1 MWRRSAALRAF
12 TFLELLVVLAIIS
25 LCIAVLLP
33 SLSKARAQTS
43 RTRCLNQI
51 RQIGVGLAV
60 YLADYDD
67 YPPALASS
75 ATAVPKGMLPVWY
88 AENRGGLLA
97 LRPTLGFSRR
107 ALTCPE
113 GWASGGDGS
122 WYESRGISPAG
133 AAYMDYAYWPDRY
146 PPGDG
151 YDVVTAS
158 FKYRAKEK
166 GTKIIVS
173 DVIVDLSGPPGAVST
188 LGFGN
193 HGSNHIARPVV
204 VQRTDGRGRTLKT
217 SNTIQSLGGSV
228 LFSDYHAQW
237 FDVRK
242 FTQQVDG
249 LCFPPPDQ
257 W

>member
-1 MWRRSAALRAF
+1 MWRRPTALRGF

-25 LCIAVLLP
+25 LCIAILLP

-60 YLADYDD
+60 YVADYDE
-67 YPPALASS
+67 YPPALAS
-75 ATAVPKGMLPVWY
+75 TTDLPKGLVPVWY
-88 AENRGGLLA
+88 ADNRGGLLA

-113 GWASGGDGS
+113 GWASGGDGA
-122 WYESRGISPAG
+122 WYEARGISGSG

-146 PPGDG
+146 PPVEG
-151 YDVVTAS
+151 YDVLRAS
-158 FKYRAKEK
+158 VKYRAKER
-166 GTKIIVS
+166 GTKIVVS
-173 DVIVDLSGPPGAVST
+173 DVVVDLSAPPAAVGT
-188 LGFGN
+188 LGTGN
-193 HGSNHIARPVV
+193 HGSNHVSRPVLV
-204 VQRTDGRGRTLKT
+204 ERTDGRGRPLKAF
-217 SNTIQSLGGSV
+217 NRIQSLGGSV

-237 FDVRK
+237 FDVSR
-242 FTQQVDG
+242 FTQQAGG
-249 LCFPPPDQ
+249 LCYPPPDQ